1 MFILNIKKLEKNI
14 QFYINEFECFF
25 TIDNNSILYIDCFGK
40 LKKTND
46 FVIYKFFYETIFGQD
61 KHLIWN
67 FIKDMIDDYTYNLD
81 NSLKLKK
88 NKYSNENIFVPL
100 IKVNEKIH
108 ESIIIFYK
116 QIENEKKN
124 DNNAYLFLKDM
135 KTYIYELSII
145 FSIYKEKVN
154 QK

>member
-61 KHLIWN
+61 KHLMKNITVKITRK
-67 FIKDMIDDYTYNLD
+67 FGIL
-81 NSLKLKK
+81 LK
-88 NKYSNENIFVPL
+88 I
-100 IKVNEKIH
+100 
-108 ESIIIFYK
+108 
-116 QIENEKKN
+116 
-124 DNNAYLFLKDM
+124 
-135 KTYIYELSII
+135 
-145 FSIYKEKVN
+145 
-154 QK
+154 